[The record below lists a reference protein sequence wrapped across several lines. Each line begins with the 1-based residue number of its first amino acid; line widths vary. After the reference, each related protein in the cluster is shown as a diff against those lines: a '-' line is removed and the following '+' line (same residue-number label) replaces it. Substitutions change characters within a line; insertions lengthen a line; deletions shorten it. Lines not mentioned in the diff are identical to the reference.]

1 MPGEAPSSVSSF
13 ANAPGM
19 VTITW
24 NYSGDNVFWFVIELE
39 FSGAFWL
46 ADRDKRVWS
55 ITGLQPS
62 HTYRF
67 RVCAV
72 HEFDRSCS
80 GLTTVTTFA
89 RPDEPSTE
97 PPPPQASP
105 PLPAF
110 VGSFEPLGR
119 PGMLAR
125 HRNSL
130 GEISG
135 IASDLDRADATFRI
149 HPADGSG
156 NLVRL
161 EASNFPSHFLRH
173 QNFKIHLHRDD
184 GSGLFRQDSTFKVSR
199 RGLFGWTRLEF
210 VNFPGHFIRHQNF
223 GMLIAP
229 DDGSALF
236 KEEFDMATPT
246 AAPSQRF
253 ARRHVDTVPQF
264 PGSVHKAPK
273 LARLHHAG

>member
-24 NYSGDNVFWFVIELE
+24 NHSGDNVFWFVIELE
-39 FSGAFWL
+39 SPGAFWL

-173 QNFKIHLHRDD
+173 QNFKIHAAQRRWVWSFPAGFNLQGFAARAFRMDTTGVCELPRPFYPSSEFRDV
-184 GSGLFRQDSTFKVSR
+184 DSAGRWLRPVQGR
-199 RGLFGWTRLEF
+199 
-210 VNFPGHFIRHQNF
+210 IRHGDAYRRPFATLRQ
-223 GMLIAP
+223 AP
-229 DDGSALF
+229 CRYSPTISLVGS
-236 KEEFDMATPT
+236 
-246 AAPSQRF
+246 
-253 ARRHVDTVPQF
+253 
-264 PGSVHKAPK
+264 
-273 LARLHHAG
+273 